1 MSLRMSVCPS
11 GVILFSL
18 EHLKHLEDVLREL
31 QGYVKEVH
39 RVFQGS
45 FKDDLRKFQGCLKK
59 VPSLFQ
65 ENLMKSFKDASR
77 IFKWSFFF
85 NFVA

>member
-31 QGYVKEVH
+31 QGYVKK
-39 RVFQGS
+39 FIGC
-45 FKDDLRKFQGCLKK
+45 FKAVSK
-59 VPSLFQ
+59 
-65 ENLMKSFKDASR
+65 M
-77 IFKWSFFF
+77 I
-85 NFVA
+85 